1 MAILAQDLNFLQ
13 FMSISR
19 ASRRT
24 YDQGRSS
31 YLAFCRQFRLIPF
44 PASEDSLNLFITY
57 LARSLSFAT
66 IRTYLAAVR
75 YWNIREGFS
84 ADFSGMVQLHMTLQG
99 IKRLKGAS
107 SRPNRLPITI
117 DILKTLKNRLRT
129 LAIPEEDKLMLWAA
143 FTTAFFGFLR
153 SAEFCCTSKT
163 SYDAST
169 CLLVRD
175 ISISENVLRIFIKV
189 SKADPFR
196 NGHTIRLVATNSSI
210 CPLRAMQKH
219 LKNSRQGD
227 KPVFSFK
234 DGSFLTRQC
243 VSKTV
248 QQLLEGTFPD
258 AKQYSSHSFR
268 IGAATTAAAAD
279 VPDWLIKVLGR
290 WSSNCYERYIRTP
303 VSLID
308 RIPSLLSRTR
318 LQKS

>member
-1 MAILAQDLNFLQ
+1 MAVLAQDLDFLQ
-13 FMSISR
+13 FMSISG

-31 YLAFCRQFRLIPF
+31 YLAFCNQFRLIPF
-44 PASEDSLNLFITY
+44 PASETSLNLFITY
-57 LARSLSFAT
+57 LARNLSFAT

-84 ADFSGMVQLHMTLQG
+84 ADFGVMVNLHMTLKG
-99 IKRLKGAS
+99 IKRLKGAA

-117 DILKTLKNRLRT
+117 DILKILKDRLRLST
-129 LAIPEEDKLMLWAA
+129 IPEEDKLMLWAA

-153 SAEFCCTSKT
+153 SAEFCCPSK
-163 SYDAST
+163 SFFDAST

-175 ISISENVLRIFIKV
+175 ISITENVLRIFIKV
-189 SKADPFR
+189 SKADPFK
-196 NGHTIRLVATNSSI
+196 NGHTIRLVAANSSI

-219 LKNSRQGD
+219 LKNCRKSD
-227 KPVFSFK
+227 EPVFSFT

-243 VSKTV
+243 LSKTL
-248 QQLLEGTFPD
+248 QQLLESTFPD
-258 AKQYSSHSFR
+258 VKQYSSHSFR

-279 VPDWLIKVLGR
+279 VPDWLIKALGR

-303 VSLID
+303 VELID
-308 RIPSLLSRTR
+308 RIPSLLSRTS
-318 LQKS
+318 LQRS